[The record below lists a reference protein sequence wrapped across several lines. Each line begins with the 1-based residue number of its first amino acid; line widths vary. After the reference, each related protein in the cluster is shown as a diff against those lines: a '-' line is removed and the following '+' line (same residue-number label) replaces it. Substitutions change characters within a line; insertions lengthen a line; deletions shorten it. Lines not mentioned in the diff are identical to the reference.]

1 MALWVFGAKKLD
13 GWVMGDGWSGVDTP
27 ETFMAT
33 RAPVALNTLKYQQKP
48 SQNHRSHENQK
59 P

>member
-1 MALWVFGAKKLD
+1 MGLWSKKLD
-13 GWVMGDGWSGVDTP
+13 GWVMGDGWSGVDNP
-27 ETFMAT
+27 ETFMTT